1 MPRRRRLLVGLLTAV
16 ALVAGILGPAGP
28 AGSATAP
35 VNTAPPQSH
44 GKARLGSTLQ
54 VEPGTWQ
61 PDTVVLT
68 YQWTRDGAPING
80 ATGTTYGLVEADLG
94 ASIGVV
100 ETATD
105 ETDASGSATADPVGP
120 VRKPSLSL
128 VEAPSIDGVMR
139 YQRTVTADLGRVQ
152 PAAGSV
158 RYRWLRDGKEVQGSK
173 SRYRLDV
180 PDVGHRLQLQVTYRR
195 DGYRTLQVKS
205 PQRLVLQRVPVKK
218 RFTYSV
224 RTKGPVTANLATFK
238 KLAQGTY
245 DDPRGW
251 RAAGFEFR
259 RVASGGDFT
268 LVLATASMVP
278 TYSSTCSST
287 WSCRVGRYVIINQ
300 TRWQHAS
307 PAWNRAGQSLR
318 GYRHMVVNHETGHWL
333 GPPNATCSGSGPAPV
348 MMQQSKGRGGC
359 SFNPFP
365 LPSERWTSR

>member
-1 MPRRRRLLVGLLTAV
+1 MMRRLLVGLLTTV
-16 ALVAGILGPAGP
+16 ALVTGTVAP

-35 VNTAPPQSH
+35 VNTAPPQIH
-44 GKARLGSTLQ
+44 GKALLGSTLQ

-61 PDTVVLT
+61 PDTVALT
-68 YQWTRDGAPING
+68 YQWTRDNAPIDG
-80 ATGTTYGLVEADLG
+80 ATGTTYGLVKADLG
-94 ASIGVV
+94 ARIGVV

-105 ETDASGSATADPVGP
+105 ETGSTGTATADQVGP
-120 VRKPSLSL
+120 VRKPALNL
-128 VEAPSIDGVMR
+128 VEAPSIVGVMR

-158 RYRWLRDGKEVQGSK
+158 RYRWLRDGKAVQGSNP
-173 SRYRLDV
+173 RYPLDV
-180 PDVGHRLQLQVTYRR
+180 PDVGHRLQLQVTYLRE
-195 DGYRTLQVKS
+195 GYHSLQVSSAK
-205 PQRLVLQRVPVKK
+205 RLVQQRVPVKK

-251 RAAGFEFR
+251 RAAGYQFR

-278 TYSSTCSST
+278 TFSSACSSS

-307 PAWNRAGQSLR
+307 PAWNRAGESLR
-318 GYRHMVVNHETGHWL
+318 DYRHMVVNHETGHWL
-333 GPPNATCSGSGPAPV
+333 GHPHASCPGSGPAPV

-365 LPSERWTSR
+365 LPSERWTTR

>member
-1 MPRRRRLLVGLLTAV
+1 MPRTRSLLVALLTAV
-16 ALVAGILGPAGP
+16 AFVSGTVAP

-35 VNTAPPQSH
+35 VNTAPPQIH
-44 GKARLGSTLQ
+44 GKALRGSTLQ

-61 PDTVVLT
+61 PDTVTLT

-94 ASIGVV
+94 TMIGVV

-105 ETDASGSATADPVGP
+105 ETGAGTASADPVGP
-120 VRKPSLSL
+120 VRKPALSL
-128 VEAPSIDGVMR
+128 ADPPSIEGVMR
-139 YQRTVTADLGRVQ
+139 YQRTVTADLGRVR

-158 RYRWLRDGKEVQGSK
+158 RYGWLRDGKAVQGSRP
-173 SRYRLDV
+173 RYHLDV
-180 PDVGHRLQLQVTYRR
+180 PDVGHHLQLQVTYRR
-195 DGYRTLQVKS
+195 AGYRTLQVSS
-205 PQRLVLQRVPVKK
+205 PQRVVLQRVPVKK

-251 RAAGFEFR
+251 RAAGYQFR

-278 TYSSTCSST
+278 TYSSACSST

-300 TRWQHAS
+300 TRWQNAS
-307 PAWNRAGQSLR
+307 PAWNRAGRSLR
-318 GYRHMVVNHETGHWL
+318 DYRHMVVNHETGHWL
-333 GPPNATCSGSGPAPV
+333 GHPHASCPGSGPAPV

-365 LPSERWTSR
+365 LPSERWTTR

>member
-1 MPRRRRLLVGLLTAV
+1 MRRLLVGLLAAV
-16 ALVAGILGPAGP
+16 ALVAGTVAP

-35 VNTAPPQSH
+35 VNTVPPQIH
-44 GKARLGSTLQ
+44 GKALLGSTLR
-54 VEPGTWQ
+54 VDPGTWQ
-61 PDTVVLT
+61 SDTVALT
-68 YQWTRDGAPING
+68 YQWTRDGAPIEG
-80 ATGTTYGLVEADLG
+80 ATGTTYALVGADLG
-94 ASIGVV
+94 TSIGVV
-100 ETATD
+100 ETTTD
-105 ETDASGSATADPVGP
+105 ETSATGTATADPVGP
-120 VRKPSLSL
+120 VRKPPLTL
-128 VEAPSIDGVMR
+128 AEAPSIDGVMR

-158 RYRWLRDGKEVQGSK
+158 RYHWLRDGKEVQGSK
-173 SRYRLDV
+173 PRYHLDV

-195 DGYRTLQVKS
+195 DGYRTLQVSS
-205 PQRLVLQRVPVKK
+205 PKRLVLQRVPVKK

-251 RAAGFEFR
+251 RAAGYEFR
-259 RVASGGDFT
+259 RVARGGDFT
-268 LVLATASMVP
+268 LVLTTAAMVP
-278 TYSSTCSST
+278 TYSSSCSSS

-307 PAWNRAGQSLR
+307 PAWNRAGRSLR
-318 GYRHMVVNHETGHWL
+318 DYRHMVVNHETGHWL
-333 GPPNATCSGSGPAPV
+333 GHPHASCPGSGPAPV

>member
-1 MPRRRRLLVGLLTAV
+1 MPRMRSLLIGLLTAV
-16 ALVAGILGPAGP
+16 ALVTGTVAP
-28 AGSATAP
+28 AGSATTP
-35 VNTAPPQSH
+35 VNTAPPQIH
-44 GKARLGSTLQ
+44 GKALLGSTLQ
-54 VEPGTWQ
+54 VQPGTWQ
-61 PDTVVLT
+61 PDTVALT
-68 YQWTRDGAPING
+68 YRWTRDGTPING
-80 ATGTTYGLVEADLG
+80 ATGTSYGLVKADLG
-94 ASIGVV
+94 THIGVV

-105 ETDASGSATADPVGP
+105 ESGATSSATADPVGP

-128 VEAPSIDGVMR
+128 VDAPAIDGVMR

-152 PAAGSV
+152 PAADAVS
-158 RYRWLRDGKEVQGSK
+158 YRWLLDGKVVQHGGT
-173 SRYRLDV
+173 RYDLDYT
-180 PDVGHRLQLQVTYRR
+180 DVGHRLQLAVAYAR
-195 DGYRTLQVKS
+195 DGYRTLQVLSAK
-205 PQRLVLQRVPVKK
+205 RLVQQRVPVKK

-251 RAAGFEFR
+251 RAAGYQFR
-259 RVASGGDFT
+259 RVASGGSFT

-278 TYSSTCSST
+278 TFSSACSST

-307 PAWNRAGQSLR
+307 PAWNRAGRSLR
-318 GYRHMVVNHETGHWL
+318 DYRHMVVNHETGHWL
-333 GPPNATCSGSGPAPV
+333 GHPHASCPGSGPAPV

-365 LPSERWTSR
+365 LPSERWTTR